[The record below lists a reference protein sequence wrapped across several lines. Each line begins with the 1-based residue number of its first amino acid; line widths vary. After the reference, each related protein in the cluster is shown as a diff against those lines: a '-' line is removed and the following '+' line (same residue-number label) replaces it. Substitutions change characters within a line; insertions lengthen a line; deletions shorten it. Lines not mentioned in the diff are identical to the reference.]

1 MSAQPSNKSRNR
13 KEEEGL
19 LTPPKT
25 RLAEFSSAAAF
36 KLTILLVMTP
46 RLSIV
51 TLLLSAASILS
62 PRFHARNT
70 AAAAP
75 PKVECV
81 ET

>member
-1 MSAQPSNKSRNR
+1 VI
-13 KEEEGL
+13 

-25 RLAEFSSAAAF
+25 LLCEFSSAAAF
-36 KLTILLVMTP
+36 RLVYVLVMTP

-51 TLLLSAASILS
+51 TLLLSVALILS
-62 PRFHARNT
+62 PPFHAVST
-70 AAAAP
+70 ADAAP

>member
-1 MSAQPSNKSRNR
+1 MIPKP
-13 KEEEGL
+13 KEKKEKKEGS

-36 KLTILLVMTP
+36 KLTILLVITP
-46 RLSIV
+46 TLSIV